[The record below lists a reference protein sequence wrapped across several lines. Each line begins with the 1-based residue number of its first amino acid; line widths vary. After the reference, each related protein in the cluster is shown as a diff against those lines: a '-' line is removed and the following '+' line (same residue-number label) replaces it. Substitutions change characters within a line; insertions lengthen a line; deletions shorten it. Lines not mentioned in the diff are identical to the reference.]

1 MKMIDHKTESV
12 YRRSAIVDEAMLKES
27 ALKLAAFHR
36 SAGTGSSKVLS
47 LKKPES

>member
-12 YRRSAIVDEAMLKES
+12 YRRSAIVDAMLKES